1 MNAWIVPAAMGLA
14 AMLPAAGVG
23 AQQFPVKPLR
33 LVVPSGPG
41 GGLDLIG
48 RSVVALI
55 GDSMGQPV
63 VVENRAGAGGDIAT
77 EFVARARADGY
88 TLLMASATFVVRAH
102 MYRVPYD
109 PLRDFSGVAQ
119 VSTAPYAVVVHASLP
134 VRSIRDLIAHAKG
147 NPGKL
152 NFGSQGEGS
161 LVHLVGELIKSTAR
175 IDMVHVP
182 YKGAGAAFADL
193 LANQVQ
199 LGILTLPSALPYT
212 KSDRL
217 RALATTGRERAQAAP
232 DIPTM
237 IESGVPDFAVTQW
250 HAVLAPRGTP
260 VPVVERLN
268 REILQVLRQSDT
280 SKNLAREGAE
290 IVGSS
295 PQAVDALIRSEHDR
309 WGRLVKSLGLRQE

>member
-1 MNAWIVPAAMGLA
+1 MNALTVSAFLGMLA
-14 AMLPAAGVG
+14 ASSAVPVQ
-23 AQQFPVKPLR
+23 AQAFPVKPLR
-33 LVVPSGPG
+33 LVIPSGPG

-48 RSVVALI
+48 RSVVAQI
-55 GDSMGQPV
+55 GESMGQPV

-109 PLRDFSGVAQ
+109 PLRDFAGVAQ

-134 VRSIRDLIAHAKG
+134 VKSVRDLIAHARA

-161 LVHLVGELIKSTAR
+161 LVHLVGELIKTTAG
-175 IDMVHVP
+175 IDMLHVP

-199 LGILTLPSALPYT
+199 LGILTLPSALPYM

-217 RALATTGRERAQAAP
+217 RPLAVTSRERTQAAP
-232 DIPTM
+232 DLPTM
-237 IESGVPDFAVTQW
+237 IESGVPDFSVTQW

-260 VPVVERLN
+260 DPVIERLN
-268 REILQVLRQSDT
+268 KEILQVLRQSET
-280 SKNLAREGAE
+280 SRSLAREGAE
-290 IVGSS
+290 IVGGS
-295 PQAVDALIRSEHDR
+295 PQALDGLIRTEHER
-309 WGRLVKSLGLRQE
+309 WGKLIRNLGLRKD

>member
-1 MNAWIVPAAMGLA
+1 MNALTVSAVLGMLA
-14 AMLPAAGVG
+14 ASG
-23 AQQFPVKPLR
+23 AVPVQAQPFPVKPLR
-33 LVVPSGPG
+33 LVIPSGPG

-48 RSVVALI
+48 RSVVAQI
-55 GDSMGQPV
+55 GESVGQPI

-109 PLRDFSGVAQ
+109 PLRDFAGVAQ

-134 VRSIRDLIAHAKG
+134 VKSVRDLIAHARA

-161 LVHLVGELIKSTAR
+161 LVHLVGELIKATAG
-175 IDMVHVP
+175 IDMLHVP

-199 LGILTLPSALPYT
+199 LGILTLPSALPYM

-217 RALATTGRERAQAAP
+217 RPLAVTSRERAQAAP
-232 DIPTM
+232 DLPTM
-237 IESGVPDFAVTQW
+237 IESGVPDFSVTQW

-260 VPVVERLN
+260 DPVIERLN
-268 REILQVLRQSDT
+268 KEILQVLRQSET
-280 SKNLAREGAE
+280 SRSLAREGAE
-290 IVGSS
+290 IVGGS
-295 PQAVDALIRSEHDR
+295 PQALDVLIRTEHER
-309 WGRLVKSLGLRQE
+309 WGQLVRNLGLRKA